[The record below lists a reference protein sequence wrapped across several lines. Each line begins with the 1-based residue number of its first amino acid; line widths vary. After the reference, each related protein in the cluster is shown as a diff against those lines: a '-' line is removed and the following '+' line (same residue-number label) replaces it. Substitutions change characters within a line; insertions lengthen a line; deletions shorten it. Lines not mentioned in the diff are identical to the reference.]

1 MEDTKNNGIEEE
13 IEKLKSQ
20 FDVISSSYITITD
33 DMESALNCSS
43 KTIQECQEDIKKLY
57 ELTTQL
63 VEYSHTTFE
72 QLEVIKKR
80 QDMYDEDMANL
91 HTWTV
96 NTQTHLD
103 NVITQLSLVSEKFD
117 WYLNRCE
124 NVYRYKV
131 GDHILTFD
139 KKLNW
144 FRRFMIKLI
153 FGSCEICPSPI
164 SLIVS

>member
-33 DMESALNCSS
+33 DMDSALNCTS

-63 VEYSHTTFE
+63 VEYSHTTFA
-72 QLEVIKKR
+72 QLEVLKKR

-117 WYLNRCE
+117 WYPNSCE

-153 FGSCEICPSPI
+153 FGSCEICTSPI

>member
-33 DMESALNCSS
+33 DIDSALNCSS
-43 KTIQECQEDIKKLY
+43 TTIQECQEDIKKLY

-63 VEYSHTTFE
+63 VEYSHTTFA
-72 QLEVIKKR
+72 QLEVLKKR

-91 HTWTV
+91 HTWAV

-117 WYLNRCE
+117 WYPSSCE